1 MRAVLYSL
9 LLAPQICPFVLLLP
23 ASQPITGT
31 GSLINTPLLLVLSP
45 LLFFSLAIPP
55 TAVFMFLFM
64 CVCVCARARTH
75 ALLLG
80 ANTKLFSLRSAYN
93 YILAS
98 IDIISL

>member
-64 CVCVCARARTH
+64 CVCVCVH

-80 ANTKLFSLRSAYN
+80 ANTKLFSLHSASK
-93 YILAS
+93 YILPS